1 VTAPRLVEVALPL
14 PVFQTFVYAV
24 PADLGERVGRGARV
38 VVPVRNR
45 EEIGVVIGDAPP
57 VRAPKRVRRV
67 LAAPDADAT
76 VISELFELCEWIAER
91 HGVEPARVLI
101 YNKPEGEVTTR
112 EDPEG
117 RPTIFESLPVLK
129 GARWIAIGRLD
140 INTTGLLLLTTDG
153 QLAAKLMHPSSR
165 ILREYAVRVH
175 TKEVSP
181 EIIERLLKGV
191 ELDDGP
197 ARFEEIRDAGG
208 RGENHWYHVVLREG
222 RYREVRRLWASQ
234 GLTVSRLTRVRYGPI
249 SLPKD
254 LPRGHSRELKRGE
267 VRALMDAA
275 GLSPTAPL
283 AESRQKP

>member
-1 VTAPRLVEVALPL
+1 MYHKSA
-14 PVFQTFVYAV
+14 
-24 PADLGERVGRGARV
+24 GE
-38 VVPVRNR
+38 
-45 EEIGVVIGDAPP
+45 ITSH
-57 VRAPKRVRRV
+57 K
-67 LAAPDADAT
+67 
-76 VISELFELCEWIAER
+76 
-91 HGVEPARVLI
+91 
-101 YNKPEGEVTTR
+101 
-112 EDPEG
+112 DPQG
-117 RPTIFESLPVLK
+117 RPSVFEKLPPLQR
-129 GARWIAIGRLD
+129 GRWVTVGRLD
-140 INTTGLLLLTTDG
+140 FNTTGLLLLTTDG